1 MKDKIISIAFFIF
14 ILLIFL
20 FNLFSKDIDISYSE
34 KRKLKQ
40 FPKITVKNVFNGDFA
55 SNFDDYTLDQF
66 IKRDAFR
73 SIKSLNEL
81 YIFNKIDTNNLILK
95 DDYIY
100 KIEYPLNNKSID
112 NFTNIINNIN
122 NKYLKN
128 NKVYYSVVPD
138 KSYFLNDNYIKLDY
152 EELIKSINSKLDIK
166 YIDIMSSLSISDYY
180 KTDTHWKEENLN
192 KIVNVLSNAMK
203 FSIGTNYYEEK
214 YIPFKGVYY
223 GQLSIPTN
231 TDELIYLRNNIT
243 DNSIV
248 YNIESDNINV
258 YDLSKLNGIDPYDVF
273 LEGASPYIEINTP
286 INNNK
291 ELVIFRDS
299 YGSSLAPLLLD
310 GYSKVTLI
318 DLRYTNLTNLEKYIT
333 FNNQDVL
340 FLYSTMMINNS
351 FTLKN

>member
-192 KIVNVLSNAMK
+192 KIVNVLSNDMK

-231 TDELIYLRNNIT
+231 TDELIYLRNNTI

-248 YNIESDNINV
+248 YNIESDYINV

-299 YGSSLAPLLLD
+299 FGSSLAPLLLD